1 MVQNLEEPDI
11 KKLKSYIWQGY
22 WLGGATAIIFLFLSI
37 LSLKDKLPVDPFVTI
52 FFGISLSGLI
62 IWLLN
67 ASYISDLRSGKKEV
81 VEKQVQVH
89 DDERKI
95 KKSKVGALF
104 SSWSLSKKKNKNNF
118 LIHIENATFEVTEEQ
133 AKEAEKRGRVI
144 LHYTL
149 HSNIVLKVEI

>member
-22 WLGGATAIIFLFLSI
+22 WFGGATAIIFLILSI
-37 LSLKDKLPVDPFVTI
+37 LSLKGELSVDPFVTI
-52 FFGISLSGLI
+52 FFGVLLSGLI

-118 LIHIENATFEVTEEQ
+118 LIHIENATFEVSEEQ
-133 AKEAEKRGRVI
+133 AEKAEKRGRVI

-149 HSNIVLKVEI
+149 HSNIVLKIEI